1 MGYLLQRMESYLGLA
16 ILTTNLKNSP
26 DKAFTH
32 LIELAVKFPF
42 PKQQNGYR
50 EKASLKCVLSDA
62 LNFGRLAELG

>member
-50 EKASLKCVLSDA
+50 EKGIS
-62 LNFGRLAELG
+62 